1 MPNLTCNDWRDNLSP
16 LSQFEI
22 RDLINI
28 DTPILG
34 NLHISITNIGF
45 YLTIGALFLLATNL
59 LSTNYNKLV
68 SNNWSISQESLYATI
83 HSIVTNQINPKNGQ
97 VYFPFIYTLFIF
109 ILINNL
115 IGMVNR
121 SLCILSLFISNIFE
135 ALKLQNNLIFQ
146 IQSYSSFNSDSQS
159 SIQID
164 ISKDSPRYSFNNKN
178 TFYLNP
184 DYLTGFVD
192 GEGCF
197 SLSIYKQGKNLTG
210 WQVKP
215 IFSISLHN
223 KDIKLLEAIQR
234 TLKTGKIYKHGVD
247 STQYRVSS
255 LKNLQIITDH
265 FDSYPLITQKSAD
278 YLLFKQAIAIIKNKE
293 HLSIEGLLK
302 LVGIKATLNWGLS
315 DKFKESFPLAKPV
328 VRPSVI
334 YNPLNVKIKNLN
346 WIRGFIEAEGSFQV
360 LIKNNNKNVS
370 LRFSITQHIKDEELL
385 KDIATYLNYGRYYKS
400 PTRDEGQYLVTV
412 FSDINDKLIPFLNEY
427 PLLGVKKE
435 DYLDFI
441 QIAGLI
447 KSKAHLTDEGLET
460 IKLIK
465 SNMNRKRI
473 TIKEE

>member
-1 MPNLTCNDWRDNLSP
+1 MFNRNFTSIPSP
-16 LSQFEI
+16 LDQFEI
-22 RDLINI
+22 RNLLSLDA
-28 DTPILG
+28 PILG
-34 NLHISITNIGF
+34 NLHISLTNIGL
-45 YLTIGALFLLATNL
+45 YLTIGGLLILALNVLT
-59 LSTNYNKLV
+59 TNYNKIV
-68 SNNWSISQESLYATI
+68 SNKWSISQESIYATV
-83 HSIVTNQINPKNGQ
+83 HSIVTNQINPTKGQ
-97 VYFPFIYTLFIF
+97 IYFPFIYTLFIF
-109 ILINNL
+109 ILMNNL

-135 ALKLQNNLIFQ
+135 ALRLQNNLIFQ
-146 IQSYSSFNSDSQS
+146 IQSYSSFNSDLQS
-159 SIQID
+159 SIQIN

-247 STQYRVSS
+247 SMQYRVSS

-278 YLLFKQAIAIIKNKE
+278 YLLFKQAIAMIKNKE

-334 YNPLNVKIKNLN
+334 DNTLKVKIKNLN

-360 LIKNNNKNVS
+360 ITQNNRNVS
-370 LRFSITQHIKDEELL
+370 LRFSLTQHIKDEQLL
-385 KDIATYLNYGRYYKS
+385 KDIVTYLNYGRYYKS

-435 DYLDFI
+435 DYLDFV
-441 QIAGLI
+441 QIAELI
-447 KSKAHLTDEGLET
+447 KSKAHLTDEGLER
-460 IKLIK
+460 INLIK
-465 SNMNRKRI
+465 SSMNRMRI